1 MLNSSDGLAV
11 VNRLRSWERLKAN
24 AKIQQLFSDISL
36 VHHQKMRRELGCLGH
51 CCAVDAVRGTPPFL
65 STGTFI
71 RDLERQKMVF
81 TRERKE
87 LEERLQAREQELDAG
102 HRREMELS
110 TQVQK
115 LLEEKGGLRV
125 EIERLKQENE
135 GLNEELEEA
144 KERIDKMEQRK

>member
-1 MLNSSDGLAV
+1 MSWAAWDTVVQLMLL
-11 VNRLRSWERLKAN
+11 E
-24 AKIQQLFSDISL
+24 
-36 VHHQKMRRELGCLGH
+36 GH
-51 CCAVDAVRGTPPFL
+51 IL
-65 STGTFI
+65 STGTSI

-81 TRERKE
+81 TREKKE
-87 LEERLQAREQELDAG
+87 MEERLQAREQELDAG

-110 TQVQK
+110 TQLQK
-115 LLEEKGGLRV
+115 LLEEKRGLGV